1 MNVKLRRL
9 VRTSTSEQYALHD
22 QDQKGDDGLPICVG
36 KIDLHYTGEG
46 IYGTFLIWKD
56 QCENLSQELL
66 DAVVRDLV
74 VGFAEPMGVSGEY
87 VVELFVPSLDSYKVY
102 SNMEE

>member
-1 MNVKLRRL
+1 MNLRLRRL

-22 QDQKGDDGLPICVG
+22 QEQKGDDGLPICVG
-36 KIDLHYTGEG
+36 KIDLHYTEEG
-46 IYGTFLIWKD
+46 TYGTFLIWKVP
-56 QCENLSQELL
+56 CESLSPEVL

-87 VVELFVPSLDSYKVY
+87 VVELFVPPLDSYKVY